1 MFGVGLQKLIIL
13 IAIVSAVWYGFRFI
27 GRVAAERR
35 ALQRTAERN
44 RPARRSIE
52 DMVKCRVCGDYVP
65 ATGVTSC
72 TRANCPNR

>member
-27 GRVAAERR
+27 GHIAAERR
-35 ALQRTAERN
+35 ALQRAAERN
-44 RPARRSIE
+44 RPARSGVE

-72 TRANCPNR
+72 DRGNCPSR